1 MVTHPRRDARRIP
14 GMTPGT
20 SFPVRLRVSA
30 IALLGLALA
39 LPAQARLVAVEGD
52 ARDPDS
58 DRLLY
63 REAHLIRHEGAR
75 PIERLVLYR
84 CPDGTAFARKRVD
97 YRDSVLAPA
106 FEMIDARGHREG
118 LRREGGRTLVWSGD
132 GAPRAV
138 AAGGAPLVADAGFDE
153 FLRLR
158 WPQLTAGEA
167 QPLTFAVPAFG
178 RGMPFKVRSTGQRR
192 EGDDRLQRFEL
203 RLDGLLGRVA
213 GAIRV
218 EYDAEDRRLRRF
230 SGPTNIRDGRG
241 GQIEARIDF
250 PNAPRPADP
259 AAWRTASEQP
269 LASCALGR

>member
-1 MVTHPRRDARRIP
+1 MHVNLLHLIVP
-14 GMTPGT
+14 
-20 SFPVRLRVSA
+20 
-30 IALLGLALA
+30 IALLGLACA

-63 REAHLIRHEGAR
+63 REAHLVRHDGER
-75 PIERLVLYR
+75 PVERLVLYQ

-97 YRDSVLAPA
+97 YRDSALAPA
-106 FEMIDARGHREG
+106 FELIDARGHREG
-118 LRREGGRTLVWSGD
+118 LRREGGRTLVWSGT

-138 AAGGAPLVADAGFDE
+138 VAGASPLVADAGFDE

-158 WPQLTAGEA
+158 WPQLTAGEP

-192 EGDDRLQRFEL
+192 EGEDRLQRFEL

-230 SGPTNIRDGRG
+230 TGPTNIRDGRG
-241 GQIEARIDF
+241 GQIQAEIDF
-250 PNAPRPADP
+250 PRPPRPADP
-259 AAWRTASEQP
+259 GAWRAASERP
-269 LASCALGR
+269 LARCALGG